1 MASNKIREKEL
12 FLRINLFIIRITM
25 TRTIKSI
32 FFIAIIIL
40 FASCKTVDKVNY
52 MQDIKAND
60 IINTPLKDI
69 RLLPGDKISIFVKSK
84 DDVLTEHFNI
94 SLPNMQKTLSY
105 TIDPNG
111 EVDFPMIGK
120 IKLSGESRS
129 EAAETIKGK
138 LVEEY
143 GVKDAIV
150 TLDFANLR
158 VSVLG
163 EVNKPGSIGIDKDN
177 INILEAL
184 SMAGD
189 MTIYGKR
196 NDIMVVRD
204 NGNQKETYIINLT
217 SAKETMSSPAYYLKQ
232 NDIVYVPANK
242 TRQRQTTTNGNNVV
256 STSFWISV
264 ASLIT
269 TLAVVIFK

>member
-1 MASNKIREKEL
+1 
-12 FLRINLFIIRITM
+12 M
-25 TRTIKSI
+25 TKTIKSI
-32 FFIAIIIL
+32 FFIAIITL
-40 FASCKTVDKVNY
+40 LASCKTVDKVNY
-52 MQDIKAND
+52 MQDIKTND
-60 IINTPLKDI
+60 IINTTPKEI

-84 DDVLTEHFNI
+84 DEVLTEHFNI

-129 EAAETIKGK
+129 EAAETIKSK

-163 EVNKPGSIGIDKDN
+163 EVNKPGSIN
-177 INILEAL
+177 IEKTT
-184 SMAGD
+184 S
-189 MTIYGKR
+189 IYSKHL
-196 NDIMVVRD
+196 V
-204 NGNQKETYIINLT
+204 
-217 SAKETMSSPAYYLKQ
+217 
-232 NDIVYVPANK
+232 
-242 TRQRQTTTNGNNVV
+242 
-256 STSFWISV
+256 W
-264 ASLIT
+264 
-269 TLAVVIFK
+269 LAI

>member
-1 MASNKIREKEL
+1 
-12 FLRINLFIIRITM
+12 M

-60 IINTPLKDI
+60 IINTPPKDI
-69 RLLPGDKISIFVKSK
+69 RLLPGDQISVFVKSK

-111 EVDFPMIGK
+111 EVDFPMVGK
-120 IKLSGESRS
+120 IKLSGETRS
-129 EAAETIKGK
+129 EAAETIKSK
-138 LVEEY
+138 LIEEY

-163 EVNKPGSIGIDKDN
+163 EVNKPGSISIDKDN

-232 NDIVYVPANK
+232 NDIVYVPANN
-242 TRQRQTTTNGNNVV
+242 TRQRQATINGNNLK
-256 STSFWISV
+256 STSF
-264 ASLIT
+264 
-269 TLAVVIFK
+269 

>member
-1 MASNKIREKEL
+1 
-12 FLRINLFIIRITM
+12 M

-60 IINTPLKDI
+60 IINTTPKDI
-69 RLLPGDKISIFVKSK
+69 RLLPGDQISIFVKSK

-111 EVDFPMIGK
+111 EVDFPMVGK
-120 IKLSGESRS
+120 IKLSGETRS
-129 EAAETIKGK
+129 EAAETIKSK
-138 LVEEY
+138 LIEEY

-163 EVNKPGSIGIDKDN
+163 EVNKPGNISIDKDN

-204 NGNQKETYIINLT
+204 NGSQKETYIVNLT

-232 NDIVYVPANK
+232 NDIVYVPANN
-242 TRQRQTTTNGNNVV
+242 TRQRQATINGNNLK

-264 ASLIT
+264 ASLIAT
-269 TLAVVIFK
+269 IAVVIFK

>member
-1 MASNKIREKEL
+1 
-12 FLRINLFIIRITM
+12 M
-25 TRTIKSI
+25 TKTIKSI
-32 FFIAIIIL
+32 FFIAIITL
-40 FASCKTVDKVNY
+40 LASCKTTDNVNY

-60 IINTPLKDI
+60 IINITPQEIK
-69 RLLPGDKISIFVKSK
+69 LLPGDKISIFVKSK
-84 DDVLTEHFNI
+84 DEVLTEHFNI

-105 TIDPNG
+105 TIDTNG

-196 NDIMVVRD
+196 NDIMVARD

>member
-1 MASNKIREKEL
+1 
-12 FLRINLFIIRITM
+12 M

-32 FFIAIIIL
+32 CFIAIIIL
-40 FASCKTVDKVNY
+40 FASCKTVDKINY

-60 IINTPLKDI
+60 IINTTPKDI

-105 TIDPNG
+105 TIDTNG

-120 IKLSGESRS
+120 IKLSGETRS
-129 EAAETIKGK
+129 EAAETIKSK
-138 LVEEY
+138 LIEEY

-150 TLDFANLR
+150 ILDFSNLR

-163 EVNKPGSIGIDKDN
+163 EVNKPGNINIDKDN

-196 NDIMVVRD
+196 NNIMVMRD

-217 SAKETMSSPAYYLKQ
+217 SAKETLSSPAYYLKQ
-232 NDIVYVPANK
+232 NDIVYVPANN
-242 TRQRQTTTNGNNVV
+242 TRQRQATINGNNLK

-269 TLAVVIFK
+269 TIAVVIFK

>member
-1 MASNKIREKEL
+1 
-12 FLRINLFIIRITM
+12 M
-25 TRTIKSI
+25 TRTIKFI
-32 FFIAIIIL
+32 FFIAITTL
-40 FASCKTVDKVNY
+40 FASCKITDNVNY
-52 MQDIKAND
+52 MQDIKAKD
-60 IINTPLKDI
+60 TINTTPQEI

-120 IKLSGESRS
+120 IKLSGDTRS
-129 EAAETIKGK
+129 EAAETIKKK

-143 GVKDAIV
+143 GVKDAII
-150 TLDFANLR
+150 TLDFSNLK

-163 EVNKPGSIGIDKDN
+163 EVNRPGNVSIDKDN

-189 MTIYGKR
+189 MTIFGKR
-196 NDIMVVRD
+196 KDIMVVRD
-204 NGNQKETYIINLT
+204 NGNQKETYIVDLT
-217 SAKETMSSPAYYLKQ
+217 SAKKAMTSPAYYLKQ

-242 TRQRQTTTNGNNVV
+242 TRQRQSTTNGNNLQ
-256 STSFWISV
+256 STSFWISI

-269 TLAVVIFK
+269 TIAIVVFK

>member
-1 MASNKIREKEL
+1 
-12 FLRINLFIIRITM
+12 M

-32 FFIAIIIL
+32 CFIAIIIL
-40 FASCKTVDKVNY
+40 FASCKTVDKINY

-60 IINTPLKDI
+60 IINTTPKDI
-69 RLLPGDKISIFVKSK
+69 RLLPGDQISVFVKSK

-111 EVDFPMIGK
+111 EVDFPMVGK
-120 IKLSGESRS
+120 IKLSGETRS
-129 EAAETIKGK
+129 EAAETIKSK
-138 LVEEY
+138 LIEEY

-163 EVNKPGSIGIDKDN
+163 EVNKPGSISIDKDN

-232 NDIVYVPANK
+232 NDIVYVPANN
-242 TRQRQTTTNGNNVV
+242 TRQRQATINGNNLK

-264 ASLIT
+264 ASLIAT
-269 TLAVVIFK
+269 IAVVIFK

>member
-1 MASNKIREKEL
+1 
-12 FLRINLFIIRITM
+12 M

-32 FFIAIIIL
+32 CFIAIIIL
-40 FASCKTVDKVNY
+40 FASCKTVDKINY

-60 IINTPLKDI
+60 IINTTPKDI
-69 RLLPGDKISIFVKSK
+69 RLLPGDQISVFVKSK

-111 EVDFPMIGK
+111 EVDFPMVGK
-120 IKLSGESRS
+120 IKLSGETRS
-129 EAAETIKGK
+129 EAAETIKSK
-138 LVEEY
+138 LIEEY

-163 EVNKPGSIGIDKDN
+163 EVNKPGNISIDKDN

-204 NGNQKETYIINLT
+204 NGSQKETYIVNLT

-242 TRQRQTTTNGNNVV
+242 TRQRQTTINGNNVL
-256 STSFWISV
+256 STSFWVSV

-269 TLAVVIFK
+269 TIAVVIFK

>member
-1 MASNKIREKEL
+1 
-12 FLRINLFIIRITM
+12 M
-25 TRTIKSI
+25 TKTIKSI
-32 FFIAIIIL
+32 FFIAIITL
-40 FASCKTVDKVNY
+40 LASCKTTDNVNY

-60 IINTPLKDI
+60 IINITPQEIK
-69 RLLPGDKISIFVKSK
+69 LLPGDKISIFVKSK
-84 DDVLTEHFNI
+84 DEVLTEHFNI

-105 TIDPNG
+105 TIDTNG
-111 EVDFPMIGK
+111 DVDFPMVGK
-120 IKLSGESRS
+120 IKLSGKTRS
-129 EAAETIKGK
+129 EAAETIKSK
-138 LVEEY
+138 LIEEY

-150 TLDFANLR
+150 TLDFSNLK

-163 EVNKPGSIGIDKDN
+163 EVNKPGNVNIDKDN

-196 NDIMVVRD
+196 RGIMVVRD
-204 NGNQKETYIINLT
+204 NGKQKETYIVNLT
-217 SAKETMSSPAYYLKQ
+217 SAKEAMSSPAFYLKQ

-242 TRQRQTTTNGNNVV
+242 TRQRQSITNGNNLQ
-256 STSFWISV
+256 STSFWISI

-269 TLAVVIFK
+269 TIAIVVFK

>member
-1 MASNKIREKEL
+1 
-12 FLRINLFIIRITM
+12 M

-32 FFIAIIIL
+32 FFIVIITL
-40 FASCKTVDKVNY
+40 LASCKTIDNINY
-52 MQDIKAND
+52 MQDIKAKD
-60 IINTPLKDI
+60 IITITTQDI
-69 RLLPGDKISIFVKSK
+69 KLLPGDKISIFVKSK

-120 IKLSGESRS
+120 IKLSGDTRS
-129 EAAETIKGK
+129 EAAETIKKK

-150 TLDFANLR
+150 TLDFSNLK

-163 EVNKPGSIGIDKDN
+163 EVNRPGNVNIDKDN

-196 NDIMVVRD
+196 KDIMVVRD
-204 NGNQKETYIINLT
+204 NGSQKETYIVDLT
-217 SAKETMSSPAYYLKQ
+217 SAKEAMASPAYYLKQ
-232 NDIVYVPANK
+232 NDIVYVPVNK
-242 TRQRQTTTNGNNVV
+242 TRQRQSTTNGNNLQ
-256 STSFWISV
+256 STSFWISI

-269 TLAVVIFK
+269 TIAIVVFK

>member
-1 MASNKIREKEL
+1 
-12 FLRINLFIIRITM
+12 M
-25 TRTIKSI
+25 TKTIKSI
-32 FFIAIIIL
+32 FFIAIIMLLAACGTPNNI
-40 FASCKTVDKVNY
+40 NY

-60 IINTPLKDI
+60 IINITPKDI

-111 EVDFPMIGK
+111 EVDFPMVGK
-120 IKLSGESRS
+120 IKLSDKTRS
-129 EAAETIKGK
+129 EAAETIKSK

-150 TLDFANLR
+150 TLDFSNLK

-163 EVNKPGSIGIDKDN
+163 EVNKPGSISIDKDN

-196 NDIMVVRD
+196 QDIMVVRD
-204 NGNQKETYIINLT
+204 NGKQKETYIVDIT
-217 SAKETMSSPAYYLKQ
+217 SAKEAMSSPAFYLKQ

-242 TRQRQTTTNGNNVV
+242 TRQRQSTTNGNNLQ
-256 STSFWISV
+256 STSFWISI

-269 TLAVVIFK
+269 TIAVVVFK